1 MQLTSITHLSLDGV
15 FQGPGGPTEDTSHGF
30 DRGGWIGQFADEESG
45 AFINEVF
52 QNPAGFLLGRRT
64 YDIWNGYWPR
74 QTDPADLIAAKL
86 NSLPKYVVSSTLK
99 DPEWNNTKVLDGDV
113 MQAIRDLKAQPGGEL
128 QVWGSGTL
136 IRALL
141 DQDLMDRVTLIV
153 YPVIVGKG
161 MRLFPENGPDRRL
174 ALEDSRTTPSG
185 VTILSYRPTGRPEY
199 ARADE

>member
-15 FQGPGGPTEDTSHGF
+15 FQGPGGPTEDTSNGF
-30 DRGGWIGQFADEESG
+30 DRGGWIGQFADQESG
-45 AFINEVF
+45 AFITEVF
-52 QNPAGFLLGRRT
+52 QDPAGFLLGRRT
-64 YDIWNGYWPR
+64 YEIWNGYWPR
-74 QTDPADLIAAKL
+74 QTDPDDFIASRL

-99 DPEWNNTKVLDGDV
+99 DPEWKNTQVLDGDV
-113 MQAIRDLKAQPGGEL
+113 MQAVRDLKAQPGGEL

-141 DQDLMDRVTLIV
+141 REDLLDRVTLIV

-161 MRLFPENGPDRRL
+161 MRLFPENGPDQRL

-185 VTILSYRPTGRPEY
+185 VTILRYRPTGRPEY